1 MISFSD
7 MEKYNIFFTF
17 FLHKNV
23 TFFPNF
29 FLAER
34 FDIFPIEKLME
45 KYIIFCNT
53 GCTGIYFF

>member
-1 MISFSD
+1 VLSYMISISN
-7 MEKYNIFFTF
+7 MEKYNRFFTF

-23 TFFPNF
+23 TFFPKF

-45 KYIIFCNT
+45 KYIIFCK
-53 GCTGIYFF
+53 